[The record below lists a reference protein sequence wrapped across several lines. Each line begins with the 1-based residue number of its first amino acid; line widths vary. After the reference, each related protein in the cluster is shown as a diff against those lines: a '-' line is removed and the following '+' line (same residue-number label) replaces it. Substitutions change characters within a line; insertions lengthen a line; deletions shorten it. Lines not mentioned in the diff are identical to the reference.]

1 VHAWP
6 GFSVIRVPS
15 RFMILA
21 TRALVV
27 LAGAEVP
34 VPRASR
40 GGAFERFQT
49 AAMLH
54 STTHWQKTI
63 HGYNGIQ
70 PPLSGRVFDE
80 LDTFPDD
87 RSVATLRTLD
97 VTTVG
102 MHRPRYPD
110 DVWPGVETR

>member
-1 VHAWP
+1 
-6 GFSVIRVPS
+6 
-15 RFMILA
+15 MILA
-21 TRALVV
+21 TRALAV